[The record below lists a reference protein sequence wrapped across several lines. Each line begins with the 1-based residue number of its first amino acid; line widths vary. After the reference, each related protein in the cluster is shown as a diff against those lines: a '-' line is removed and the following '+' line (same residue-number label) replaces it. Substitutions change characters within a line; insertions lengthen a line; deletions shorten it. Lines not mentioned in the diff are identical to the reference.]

1 MGNTLCNNRGK
12 GAINNTRRMPVRTRS
27 ASRAPTINE
36 TSSSEDEVVLRR
48 RGSSSSLLSPSNS
61 DSENE
66 RGTPSKQKRTRAKKF
81 TRSISSVSTSE
92 KNKKTPTNNDT
103 FDVEAYL
110 EKRVMTSAQE
120 YFNAITMVPGMVC
133 ALYIIL
139 SGCWMASHHR
149 HYQEDDGEGKED
161 SGWVTEMAS
170 EIFGFGNEHG
180 LFQSMGCINSSTFP
194 AVTALPPLALVAGAL
209 GNLVHSPVS
218 IYYHWKC
225 ATTIEPSQRIIHWAR
240 RADNA
245 SIHFASI
252 CASYA
257 TSGRMDYCL
266 LNLIFNV
273 DCMFKQLGKEV
284 HPRRNQMRLGCSI
297 LMYLLP
303 VLVNGHYALF
313 GQFILMFG
321 LGGYLFGAYPVGG
334 WSHGLFHIVL
344 SFLPYLVFQAAI
356 PLPSSQE
363 QIKLAVN
370 CAGMAVG
377 QP

>member
-1 MGNTLCNNRGK
+1 
-12 GAINNTRRMPVRTRS
+12 MPVRTRS
-27 ASRAPTINE
+27 ASRALTINE
-36 TSSSEDEVVLRR
+36 SSSSEDEFVLSR
-48 RGSSSSLLSPSNS
+48 RGSSSSMSNNS

-66 RGTPSKQKRTRAKKF
+66 RGTPSKQKRTKVKKF
-81 TRSISSVSTSE
+81 TRSISSVST
-92 KNKKTPTNNDT
+92 NKKDKLTTTNNNDT
-103 FDVEAYL
+103 FDMEAYL

-120 YFNAITMVPGMVC
+120 YFNAITMIPGMICSV
-133 ALYIIL
+133 YFIL
-139 SGCWMASHHR
+139 AGCWVASHHR
-149 HYQEDDGEGKED
+149 HYQEGDGDQSEG
-161 SGWVTEMAS
+161 SGWVADMTS
-170 EIFGFGNEHG
+170 ELFGFGNNEHG
-180 LFQSMGCINSSTFP
+180 LLQSMGCINSSTFP
-194 AVTALPPLALVAGAL
+194 ALTALPPLAIVMGAL

-218 IYYHWKC
+218 MYYHWRC
-225 ATTIEPSQRIIHWAR
+225 ATNVEPSERITCWAR

-273 DCMFKQLGKEV
+273 DSMFKQLEKEV

-356 PLPSSQE
+356 PLPSSQQ

-370 CAGMAVG
+370 CADMAVG